1 MSKRKGNYNRHVYN
15 DGYNKNNKTAINGR
29 DKYFFTNSMNT
40 GVDNTIAMYYT
51 IGNTTKLITIKEVM
65 DILKGPNTQS
75 KQDIVNKLSDYFY
88 NSNGIYSSIIEKCV
102 GIMTFDRV
110 ITRGKS
116 KIGKDKYIEALRTIG
131 EKYVGRNALR
141 STLRYGIYVGYLSY
155 LEKNDNADGTNN
167 TLDDSELQIVQF
179 SDMSIIPL
187 NPKYIEILATDGK
200 TFRVGIDLSKLNKI
214 DMEGFPKE
222 IYNDVVKAKIKY
234 DNDVKRKKKQNI
246 KIISKQY
253 YILDESKTLVIKL
266 RSNADEATG
275 RAAFITA
282 IMDLIYDKNLLNRQD
297 DMLGKVAKT
306 LIYETYPEGN
316 KGKGTSALTQSQMEK
331 QHNSIANALRG
342 FNNKEIG
349 FCSIYPNT
357 KIDSIDM
364 SGALSSLSSDDIIK
378 RIGTSSGF
386 SMGLL
391 NGYDIKN
398 DKVIPLLYEILA
410 AEFSDF
416 LEQWEKELNKV
427 LANAIKKYKNILDLP
442 YVCYLPTNRLN
453 RDTYA
458 EMYRRAFSDAGG
470 SYQLY
475 LASTGIP
482 AEIHLALME
491 EEEAEGYR
499 EKYPAH
505 PMASTSSFRTDEGSN
520 KDIKDNKENDEN
532 IDEDNNDDDE
542 NKSKENDARKGQ
554 KKANTKS
561 KNKQVKEGENNG

>member
-1 MSKRKGNYNRHVYN
+1 MSNKRKISYNSKKYN
-15 DGYNKNNKTAINGR
+15 NGYNKNNQYNTR

-40 GVDNTIAMYYT
+40 EIDGSLAMYYT
-51 IGNTTKLITIKEVM
+51 IGNETKFITINDAMK
-65 DILKGPNTQS
+65 ILKGPNTTT

-88 NSNGIYSSIIEKCV
+88 NCNGIYSSMIEKCV

-116 KIGKDKYIEALRTIG
+116 KITKDKYIEALRTIN

-141 STLRYGIYVGYLSY
+141 SCLKYGCYYGYLSY

-167 TLDDSELQIVQF
+167 TLDDTDLQVVQF

-187 NPKYIEILATDGK
+187 NPKYIEVLATDGK
-200 TFRVGIDLSKLNKI
+200 TFRIGIDLSKLNLI
-214 DMEGFPKE
+214 DIEGFPKE
-222 IYNDVVKAKIKY
+222 IYDDIHKAKIKY
-234 DNDVKRKKKQNI
+234 DEDVKRKRKQNI

-253 YILDESKTLVIKL
+253 YILDEKKTITIRL
-266 RSNADEATG
+266 RANADEVTG

-282 IMDLIYDKNLLNRQD
+282 IMDLIYDRNLLNRQN

-306 LIYETYPEGN
+306 FIYETYPEGN
-316 KGKGTSALTQSQMEK
+316 KGKGTSALTQTQMEK
-331 QHNSIANALRG
+331 QHNAIANALRG

-364 SGALSSLSSDDIIK
+364 SGALSSLNSDDIIK
-378 RIGTSSGF
+378 RIGTNSGF

-391 NGYDIKN
+391 NGTDIKN
-398 DKVIPLLYEILA
+398 DKVIPLIYEILA

-416 LEQWEKELNKV
+416 IEQWEKELNKV
-427 LANAIKKYKNILDLP
+427 MSNSVKKYKNILDLP
-442 YVCYLPTNRLN
+442 YISYLPTNRLN
-453 RDTYA
+453 RNTYA

-482 AEIHLALME
+482 AEIHMALME
-491 EEEAEGYR
+491 EEENENYR

-505 PMASTSSFRTDEGSN
+505 PMASTSSFRTDSSSDNNENKN
-520 KDIKDNKENDEN
+520 KDDNNQEDDNDEN
-532 IDEDNNDDDE
+532 AIADDVKKDAKKGQD
-542 NKSKENDARKGQ
+542 KSK
-554 KKANTKS
+554 TKS
-561 KNKQVKEGENNG
+561 KSKKVKEGENNG